1 MSANTA
7 KFSSDYSAASSFYR
21 SLWIKDPFNL
31 DYAVDALIFSVASG
45 QVKEAIAIANR
56 ALENRLDS
64 PLFGLVL
71 IIDNFKERKL
81 GEVKVLLNRHKEDL
95 PNVAFWIFS
104 GWANS
109 ELGLSQPPP
118 EFEKIGE
125 GAKKIGLNRYNQALY
140 AAYNGDWSSASS
152 FLKDGGHLL
161 ATLNR
166 DILFT
171 QANILYYSGYKR
183 EALALLQK
191 GIGLK
196 NIQEFPILEKIK
208 DFGLDKTISINSEEH
223 LDFAI
228 SQTLIMLNSSDS
240 DGVSLG
246 STFYYQ
252 LANYINS
259 ENNFTKLSLAPIL
272 FELGQYS
279 VAKNLLRSVS
289 IEDKSYVEAQIQLA
303 EGLAELGDIS
313 KAISILRGI
322 ENQSKNNFFSH
333 TSLGD
338 LFRSEKK
345 FLSALQEYSSAL
357 NFTEG
362 SENETIWVTYF
373 FRGIC
378 FQEIGEW
385 DNARKDYLKALELSP
400 GQPEVLNYLGYSLIE
415 RKEKLSQALGMIE
428 KAIERNPQSGYIVDS
443 LAWGLYKLGRYEE
456 ALLPMKKAYELLPFD
471 PIINDHMGDILW
483 NNGKRRSAKLYWKR
497 SLSFNPE
504 EEEVSKIKKK
514 IKFGMD

>member
-71 IIDNFKERKL
+71 IIDNFKKRKL
-81 GEVKVLLNRHKEDL
+81 GEVKVLLNRYKEDL

-109 ELGLSQPPP
+109 ELGSSQPPP

-171 QANILYYSGYKR
+171 QANILYYSGDKK

-191 GIGLK
+191 GVDLK
-196 NIQEFPILEKIK
+196 NIQAFPILEKIK
-208 DFGLDKTISINSEEH
+208 DFGLDKTISINSAEH

-252 LANYINS
+252 LANYINN

-279 VAKNLLRSVS
+279 VAKNLLRSVG
-289 IEDKSYVEAQIQLA
+289 IKDNSYVEAQIQLA

-313 KAISILRGI
+313 EAISILRDI

-345 FLSALQEYSSAL
+345 FVSALQEYSSAL

-362 SENETIWVTYF
+362 FENETIWVTYF

-443 LAWGLYKLGRYEE
+443 LAWGLFKLGRYEE